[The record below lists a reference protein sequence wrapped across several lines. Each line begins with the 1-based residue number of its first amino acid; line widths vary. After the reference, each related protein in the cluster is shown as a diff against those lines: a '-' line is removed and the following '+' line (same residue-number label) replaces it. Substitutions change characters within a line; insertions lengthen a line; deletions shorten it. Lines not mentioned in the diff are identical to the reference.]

1 MPVLPSRDLR
11 TLRIMVV
18 EDDALIGMLLTD
30 MLEGMG
36 HDVCAVA
43 VSQLD
48 AVAAAQ
54 RCKPDLML
62 VDARLR
68 EGCGI
73 AAVTEILRSGYIPHA
88 FVTGDKAEVRSLM
101 PRAVVIDKPFREQD
115 LVRGIQRALA
125 SDLVTN

>member
-1 MPVLPSRDLR
+1 MPVLPGQDSR

-18 EDDALIGMLLTD
+18 EDDALIGMLLAD

-43 VSQLD
+43 ASQPD
-48 AVAAAQ
+48 AVAAAR

-88 FVTGDKAEVRSLM
+88 FVTGDTAEVHSIR
-101 PRAVVIDKPFREQD
+101 PHAVVIDKPFREQD
-115 LVRGIQRALA
+115 LAQGIRRALA
-125 SDLVTN
+125 SDLVTH